1 MDNLEKKLL
10 KELTRF
16 NQIGYNSQNLEEQMI
31 GGVDNG
37 SGFMNKVGESERLKK
52 FEARQMEMSEQEEVE
67 LDSEETEEM
76 PVPEAPEASEVPE
89 MPGGFDEFE
98 VGASDATTAPVGDAP
113 LTPPAPTELVPAD
126 GETPVADEGA
136 TEVDVTD
143 IVTKQE
149 DIEKN
154 SGETN
159 QKLDTLM
166 DMLGN
171 MEDKLSGMDTLM
183 SQIEDIEQ
191 KIEKFRPKTSE
202 EKQEL
207 RKYDSGPYTQ
217 SLENFWDDSQEKFE
231 EQGKQEYI
239 LTPEEVDN
247 FSDTEIKKT
256 FDLE

>member
-1 MDNLEKKLL
+1 MDNLEKKLI
-10 KELTRF
+10 KELARF
-16 NQIGYNSQNLEEQMI
+16 NQIGYNSQNLKEQLM
-31 GGVDNG
+31 GNMGNG
-37 SGFMNKVGESERLKK
+37 SGFVSKVGESERLKK
-52 FEARQMEMSEQEEVE
+52 HEARQLEMSEQEELE
-67 LDSEETEEM
+67 LDPADTESAEGQL
-76 PVPEAPEASEVPE
+76 
-89 MPGGFDEFE
+89 PGGFDEFE
-98 VGASDATTAPVGDAP
+98 LPDETAEPAADAP
-113 LTPPAPTELVPAD
+113 LTPPAPLEPDPTALVPAD
-126 GETPVADEGA
+126 GEELPVGDENT

-143 IVTKQE
+143 IVTKQD

-166 DMLGN
+166 NMLGN
-171 MEDKLSGMDTLM
+171 MEEKLSGMDTLM

-207 RKYDSGPYTQ
+207 RKYDSGPYTK

-239 LTPEEVDN
+239 LTPDEINN

-256 FDLE
+256 FETDGMQ

>member
-52 FEARQMEMSEQEEVE
+52 FEARQVEMSEQEEVE
-67 LDSEETEEM
+67 LGSEETEEL
-76 PVPEAPEASEVPE
+76 PVPPV
-89 MPGGFDEFE
+89 PGGFDELE
-98 VGASDATTAPVGDAP
+98 VGDATTTPVADAP
-113 LTPPAPTELVPAD
+113 LTPPAPPELVPAD
-126 GETPVADEGA
+126 GEVPVADEGA

-171 MEDKLSGMDTLM
+171 MEEKLSGMDSLM

-239 LTPEEVDN
+239 LTPDEINN

-256 FDLE
+256 FETDGMQ